1 MNRSEKA
8 TLQLRA
14 VDVLRTLKETRTYEE
29 LAAETGLPPG
39 DLNRYVNGHVL
50 PGESRARAVVEDVGE
65 DLLAAE
71 LDARIAVDGEGYVD
85 NSRVVFDRSLLSLVP
100 PVAAEKLG
108 IDPPAAVLTAATD
121 GITLAAAMAR
131 YFGARCAYAKKSRE
145 TAVEEFIEARKRLSS
160 GIEIDYYLPANAVE
174 AGESV
179 LVVDDLVRSG
189 ETQELLVDIAR
200 SAGADVAGVF
210 ALIAV
215 GEEGVRR
222 AGNRTDA
229 PVEALVHRE

>member
-8 TLQLRA
+8 ALQLRA

-229 PVEALVHRE
+229 PVEALVHHE

>member
-8 TLQLRA
+8 ALQLRA

-108 IDPPAAVLTAATD
+108 IDPPAVVLTAATD

-229 PVEALVHRE
+229 PVEALVRRG